1 MKQIAL
7 LAGLALAHGSEDRTI
22 TKVVKLLQEM
32 LEKSKKEGDE
42 ERTLYAKFKC
52 YCDDNE
58 LEKKESIE
66 DLTKEIGVLGSKI
79 EELQGDTGSLSVEC
93 AKLAKAI
100 EENEAAQAEAKEIR
114 DKELTAFEKS
124 KADMEAAIEQMHEAI
139 DTLAEVGADQ
149 TLGDSARDNKKFM
162 AGFKGASL
170 TAVNSQVKEALIAA
184 SAFMTPEEHQVSN
197 AFLQAPFTGSYTSQ
211 SGQIVGMLKNMRKT
225 FQTNLATAISVEEAA
240 VKAHNKFMK
249 VKTEEHDEMK
259 SSLDEKQ
266 EALGTNDDDLAGKKE
281 QLTVATEQKASD
293 EEFLEKLLD
302 ICSLK
307 AKEYS
312 ARKAARANEDAAI
325 AEAISIL
332 SSDAAFETFGKTDAT
347 STGATGFLQTRSIQ
361 IHQPQTTSLSERVE
375 RVLTGSK
382 SGRVQKIV
390 AMVKKGN
397 PFAEVLDQIEKM
409 LKLNEEEGKSD
420 KENLDWCNEER
431 TTNDEK
437 HSEKV
442 DQIDTLTGEIE
453 ELNTTINDPE
463 TGLKKQI
470 KSTEE
475 SLSMCIEAQKTE
487 TKDRMEANSAYQTD
501 IKNLVSAE
509 EILTKALKVLKKYYD
524 ALAEKIEAE
533 AEAASLLQNNR
544 EDPEV
549 PDTWKSST
557 VEGQSEKGNG
567 AIGMLKFILEST
579 QTEEHEAHSDEE
591 SAQHAYEDSMQGLK
605 DEEAS
610 LEKNLA
616 DLQKTLADKEEEHL
630 LKQEELKKV
639 TDEKISI
646 EEYLTK
652 IKPGCDFITE
662 NFETRETNRKTEK
675 EALEKATTL
684 IKDTPAYKSA
694 MAEAHADS
702 FGDCQEIC
710 LEDEEHVKCKACM
723 AKTSIP
729 GYCAGHEGTKGC

>member
-7 LAGLALAHGSEDRTI
+7 LAGLTLAHGSEDRTI

-32 LEKSKKEGDE
+32 LEKSKAEGDE

-79 EELQGDTGSLSVEC
+79 EELQGDTGGLSVEC
-93 AKLAKAI
+93 AKLTKSI
-100 EENEAAQAEAKEIR
+100 EENEAARAEAESIR
-114 DKELTAFEKS
+114 AKELADFEKS
-124 KADMEAAIEQMHEAI
+124 KADMEAAIDQMHEAI

-170 TAVNSQVKEALIAA
+170 TAVGSQVKEALIAA
-184 SAFMTPEEHQVSN
+184 SAYMTPAQHQLSD

-240 VKAHNKFMK
+240 VKSHEEFMK
-249 VKTEEHDEMK
+249 VKTEEYDEMK
-259 SSLDEKQ
+259 ASLDEKQ

-281 QLTVATEQKASD
+281 QLTVAIEQKASD

-302 ICSLK
+302 ICAVK

-312 ARKAARANEDAAI
+312 ARKSARANEDAAI

-361 IHQPQTTSLSERVE
+361 VHQPRASLSERVQN
-375 RVLTGSK
+375 VLAGSK

-390 AMVKKGN
+390 ALVKKGN
-397 PFAEVLDQIEKM
+397 PFTEVLEQIEKM

-437 HSEKV
+437 HAEKV
-442 DQIDTLTGEIE
+442 DQVDTLTGEIE

-475 SLSMCIEAQKTE
+475 SLQMCVEAQKTE

-533 AEAASLLQNNR
+533 AEAASLLQNHR
-544 EDPEV
+544 EDPAP

-557 VEGQSEKGNG
+557 VVGQSEKGDG

-662 NFETRETNRKTEK
+662 NFETRESNRKTEK

-702 FGDCQEIC
+702 FGDCKETC